1 MAAGQERVLL
11 MDDEPGIRDAVGEML
26 ECLGF
31 EVVVCRDGRAAIE
44 CYKLAQVAGSPFDA
58 VLMDLTI
65 VGGMGGKET
74 IRHLL
79 ELDPAI
85 KAVASSGYSDDPVMA
100 HHHNYGFRAV
110 LTKPYTLKELETTLR
125 GVIVGIQGV
134 DSETKR

>member
-1 MAAGQERVLL
+1 
-11 MDDEPGIRDAVGEML
+11 MDDEPAIRDAIGEML

-31 EVVVCRDGRAAIE
+31 EVEVCRDGQSAIDCYERAM
-44 CYKLAQVAGSPFDA
+44 KAGTPFDA

-85 KAVASSGYSDDPVMA
+85 KAVASSGYSDDPVLA
-100 HHHNYGFRAV
+100 QHLKYGFRAV
-110 LTKPYTLKELETTLR
+110 LTKPYTLKELETTIRKLIASAR
-125 GVIVGIQGV
+125 L
-134 DSETKR
+134 